1 MGRKYLKT
9 HRSLVEEFHN
19 HTVWPKH
26 LLVRYRWTEK
36 TDVDAKFSST
46 VLLGVCAAVGVGCL
60 ISACAAYNGS
70 IADFVD
76 DVFAESDGTFE
87 DAYAAGGG
95 RHGARGGTGGRH
107 ASYDDDGSTGVGGA
121 MRDTAYARGGYAKS
135 E

>member
-36 TDVDAKFSST
+36 TDVDAKFGSA
-46 VLLGVCAAVGVGCL
+46 VLLGMCAAVGVGCL
-60 ISACAAYNGS
+60 VSACAAYNGS
-70 IADFVD
+70 IAEFVD
-76 DVFAESDGTFE
+76 EIFAEE
-87 DAYAAGGG
+87 DTAGEHLDDG
-95 RHGARGGTGGRH
+95 RHGRHGRTGGRH
-107 ASYDDDGSTGVGGA
+107 ASYDDDRSTGVGGA
-121 MRDTAYARGGYAKS
+121 MRDTTYARGGYAKS